1 MNIFKFFSVIS
12 VLVLM
17 FSCSSEDSIPSE
29 TETEYSPQSYHF
41 INMDYPVGMVLSPT
55 LDNLV
60 KICYDSNNKI
70 TKRIGGIV
78 YYSAG
83 SGGGT
88 GFTDEIYDELIY
100 SSNQININRKIS
112 STSYSI
118 YNFERKLILDNNK
131 RFVRKFI
138 YQENAVYPNPTNDTI
153 NYFYNSLG
161 QISETF
167 KGDLDLYNE
176 KTKFYYN
183 GNGNLDSIVL
193 KKHYQNEPYYSKTK
207 EVFSNFDNTPNPM
220 KKLIIFE
227 ETFNR
232 ALSKNNYSKYEK
244 FTYDSSNNLIN
255 TEFRN
260 WTLQYDSSGNINFN
274 LY

>member
-1 MNIFKFFSVIS
+1 MNILKFFGVIT
-12 VLVLM
+12 VVILM
-17 FSCSSEDSIPSE
+17 LSCSGDDSVASEAVIE
-29 TETEYSPQSYHF
+29 FSPKSYHF
-41 INMDYPVGMVLSPT
+41 KNMDYPIGMVMSPT

-60 KICYDSNNKI
+60 KISYDVSNKI

-83 SGGGT
+83 SGSGT
-88 GFTDEIYDELIY
+88 GFTNEIYDELIY
-100 SSNQININRKIS
+100 SSNQIKINRKTS
-112 STSYSI
+112 FTSYSI
-118 YNFERKLILDNNK
+118 YDFERKLILDNNN
-131 RFVRKFI
+131 RIVRKFV

-193 KKHYQNEPYYSKTK
+193 KKHYQDEPYYSKTK
-207 EVFSNFDNTPNPM
+207 EVFSNFDNIPNPM